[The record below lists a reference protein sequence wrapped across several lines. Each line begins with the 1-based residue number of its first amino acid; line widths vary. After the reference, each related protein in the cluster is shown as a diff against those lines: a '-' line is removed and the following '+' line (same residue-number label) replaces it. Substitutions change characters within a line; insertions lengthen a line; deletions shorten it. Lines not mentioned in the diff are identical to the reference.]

1 MSSFQNT
8 KEIENPTV
16 KSKVIAT
23 RSVLM
28 CFYGFLDILTVL
40 TLILTHE
47 KLLERE
53 LNNICNGIGPNM
65 FRRSNQN

>member
-28 CFYGFLDILTVL
+28 CFYSFLDILTVL
-40 TLILTHE
+40 TLISTHE
-47 KLLERE
+47 
-53 LNNICNGIGPNM
+53 
-65 FRRSNQN
+65 

>member
-8 KEIENPTV
+8 KEIENPMV

-40 TLILTHE
+40 TLISTYE
-47 KLLERE
+47 
-53 LNNICNGIGPNM
+53 
-65 FRRSNQN
+65 